1 VTITLGELAVRFGCV
16 LKGDPDVRISRVG
29 TIERAGDESITF
41 LANPRYRRH
50 LANTKAAAVVLDPKF
65 ANDSPVAAL
74 LAPNPYATYARIASV
89 LYPPP
94 IVPPGRHPTASVD
107 SSATIDPT
115 ASVGPHVVIEAGV
128 TIGARAVVGP
138 GCVVMSGAKVG
149 ADSWLTANVTVYQT
163 VTLGE
168 RCILHAGVVVGSDG
182 FGFAPDRG
190 AWVKIPQVGS
200 VRVGNDVEIGA
211 KSTIDRGAIEDTVI
225 GDGVKLDNQVHIA
238 HNVQLGAHTV
248 MAGQSGVAGST
259 TLGQRC
265 MIGGQCGIGGQL
277 TLCDDVMV
285 TGKSFVS
292 TSIRKPGIYS
302 GSLTVDEATRFR
314 KNAARFHQLDEL
326 ARQVRKIRSGE
337 LGEPGADDADSLDAT
352 DQH

>member
-1 VTITLGELAVRFGCV
+1 MSITLGELAVRFGCT
-16 LKGDPDVRISRVG
+16 LKGDPDVRIARVG
-29 TIERAGDESITF
+29 TIERADGESITF
-41 LANPRYRRH
+41 LANPRYKKH
-50 LANTKAAAVVLDPKF
+50 LATTKAAAVVLDPRF
-65 ANDSPVAAL
+65 ADDAPGAAL

-94 IVPPGRHPTASVD
+94 TAPPGTHPSASVD
-107 SSATIDPT
+107 PT
-115 ASVGPHVVIEAGV
+115 AQIDRSASIGPNAVIERGAIV
-128 TIGARAVVGP
+128 GARAVVGP
-138 GCVVMSGAKVG
+138 GCVVMAGATIG
-149 ADSWLTANVTVYQT
+149 ADAWLVANVTVYHA
-163 VTLGE
+163 VTIGD

-200 VRVGNDVEIGA
+200 VRIGNDVEIGA
-211 KSTIDRGAIEDTVI
+211 KSTIDRGAIEDTVL

-277 TLCDDVMV
+277 TLCDDVIV

-292 TSIRKPGIYS
+292 TSIRKPGMYS
-302 GSLTVDEATRFR
+302 GSLTVDESVRFR

-326 ARQVRKIRSGE
+326 ARQVRKLRTGE
-337 LGEPGADDADSLDAT
+337 LGELSGDDEPPNDERGD
-352 DQH
+352 

>member
-1 VTITLGELAVRFGCV
+1 MSITLGELAVRFGCV
-16 LKGDPDVRISRVG
+16 LKGDPDVRVSRVG
-29 TIERAGDESITF
+29 TIERADGESITF
-41 LANPRYRRH
+41 LANPRFKRH
-50 LANTKAAAVVLDPKF
+50 LASTKAAAVVLDPRF
-65 ANDSPVAAL
+65 ASDAPAAAL
-74 LAPNPYATYARIASV
+74 LATNPYATYARIASV

-94 IVPPGRHPTASVD
+94 TAPPGRHSSASVD
-107 SSATIDPT
+107 PGASIDPS
-115 ASVGPHVVIEAGV
+115 ASIGPNAVIETGAV
-128 TIGARAVVGP
+128 IGPRAVIGP
-138 GCVVMSGAKVG
+138 GCVVMSGARVG
-149 ADSWLTANVTVYQT
+149 TDTCLVANVSICRDVI
-163 VTLGE
+163 LGE
-168 RCILHAGVVVGSDG
+168 RCIVHAGVVVGSDG

-190 AWVKIPQVGS
+190 TWVKIPQVGS
-200 VRVGNDVEIGA
+200 VRIGNDVEIGA
-211 KSTIDRGAIEDTVI
+211 KSTIDRGAIEDTII

-277 TLCDDVMV
+277 TLCDDVIV

-292 TSIRKPGIYS
+292 TSIRKPGMYS
-302 GSLTVDEATRFR
+302 GSLTVDESTRFR

-337 LGEPGADDADSLDAT
+337 LGEPTDEDTDASNAPDER
-352 DQH
+352 